1 MKRHLHEWFVLAGLA
16 IACWN
21 VCETA
26 SAQPK
31 PAGPEPVGLKEFA
44 NSIGMKMMPIKA
56 GEFTMGDQD
65 WHNNL
70 PHPVRITKPFFMQT
84 MLATQAQYSKVMGKN
99 PSQFKE
105 GDPVVL
111 PVDSISWASAQEF
124 VKSLNALPEERNAG
138 RTYRLPTE
146 AEWEYCCRAGTRTKY
161 WYGNNPDPTKM
172 NFGESKIGK
181 PTPVNKYAPN
191 PWGLHDMH
199 GNLYQP
205 CEDSYDK
212 SIFPAD
218 IGRDDPVNRKGDFR
232 VMRGGAFG
240 DIQRRCQASY
250 RGRDANPTSP
260 TVSRS
265 YFGLRVVCSAPEKR

>member
-1 MKRHLHEWFVLAGLA
+1 MNRNLHEWFVLAGLA

-21 VCETA
+21 VGETA

-31 PAGPEPVGLKEFA
+31 PADPEPGRLNEFA

-56 GEFTMGDQD
+56 GEFTMGDDD
-65 WHNNL
+65 WHNNK
-70 PHPVRITKPFFMQT
+70 PHPVRITKPFFMQA
-84 MLATQAQYSKVMGKN
+84 MLVTQAQYSKVMGKN
-99 PSQFKE
+99 PSHFKE
-105 GDPVVL
+105 GDPAVL

-124 VKSLNALPEERNAG
+124 VKNLNALPEERNAG

-146 AEWEYCCRAGTRTKY
+146 AEWEFCCRAGTKTKY

-181 PTPVNKYAPN
+181 PTPVDKYAPN

-218 IGRDDPVNRKGDFR
+218 VGRDDPVNRKGDFR

-240 DIQRRCQASY
+240 DIQRRCQAAY

-260 TVSRS
+260 TVSRF
-265 YFGLRVVCSAPEKR
+265 YFGLRVVCNAP